1 MSVSELLRSP
11 GASDHIVQTYQD
23 PAALAESVAEYLA
36 AGLRAGEAGIV
47 IARPEHQRLFAVALA
62 QYGVDAQACL
72 ARGQLHLLDADE
84 TLARFMAGGMPQWKK
99 FQEAVGGL
107 IAEVRLQHQTV
118 RAYGEM
124 VDILWQ
130 QGSREAAIRLEEYW
144 NDLGKL
150 QTFSLFCAYF
160 MDPLDHK
167 AYDGPLQCVCRVHS
181 HLIPTRDYAGLNEAV
196 GRAAE
201 KTLDGPLAQLLLS
214 LAASHRT
221 STHMPPGQAALLW
234 LARNMPRTAEK
245 VLSEVRASTAAC

>member
-1 MSVSELLRSP
+1 AVRAERAARRHGRHGAARAERRGRAAPGAEARVRRHPARRAPARHGRVRSRGGDSHPRAHAPHPDHLHERGGRSPHDDPRRRGRNLPAQAARARRPAPHACAFAREQSFPMSVSELLRSP

-47 IARPEHQRLFAVALA
+47 IACPEHQRLFAVALA

-144 NDLGKL
+144 NDL
-150 QTFSLFCAYF
+150 
-160 MDPLDHK
+160 
-167 AYDGPLQCVCRVHS
+167 
-181 HLIPTRDYAGLNEAV
+181 
-196 GRAAE
+196 
-201 KTLDGPLAQLLLS
+201 
-214 LAASHRT
+214 
-221 STHMPPGQAALLW
+221 
-234 LARNMPRTAEK
+234 
-245 VLSEVRASTAAC
+245 